1 MIQSAVKF
9 FRNRWQRILLASGIV
24 IALLAAALVF
34 WAGSEIASPPRRTL
48 HAYHQDY
55 LNHPAAHGMVI
66 QKYTTLDATPCL
78 VCSPEPSGHWGKRGS
93 KLRQQLT
100 ERGIVLRPAAEIV
113 GTLVLLHGRKGRKED
128 YLPIAERFCAAGF
141 RCVIPDL
148 PAHGDHPHRLATY
161 GVSEAELPARVLAET
176 AQHFSFEA
184 QPAGLLGMSMGGS
197 VAMHAAAQANAPWK
211 CLIIIASFDSFSQV
225 IEAQASQKI
234 GTLLG
239 PLLARGTDVI
249 YRSKTGIAL
258 ADIEPRKHA
267 ATISLPT
274 LIAHGTAD
282 RVAPL
287 QAGKNLFDALPN
299 TTLKR
304 WLEIPAAGHDNV
316 LITDYPLYAEL
327 SSWMLTHVPTGKE

>member
-1 MIQSAVKF
+1 VIQSAVKF
-9 FRNRWQRILLASGIV
+9 LRKRWQRILLATV
-24 IALLAAALVF
+24 ILVTFVAISLVF
-34 WAGSEIASPPRRTL
+34 WAGSEIAKPPRRPL
-48 HAYHQDY
+48 HDYHQEY
-55 LNHPAAHGMVI
+55 LTQPAAHGIVI
-66 QKYTTLDATPCL
+66 EKYTTLDGTPCL
-78 VCSPEPSGHWGKRGS
+78 VCFPEPSGNFAERGN

-100 ERGIVLRPAAEIV
+100 ARGITLRPAAEIV

-148 PAHGDHPHRLATY
+148 PAHGDHPHPLATY
-161 GVSEAELPARVLAET
+161 GVREAELPARVLAET

-197 VAMHAAAQANAPWK
+197 VAMHAAACQDGPWK
-211 CLIIIASFDSFSQV
+211 SLIIIASFDSFSQV

-239 PLLARGTDVI
+239 PILARGIDEI
-249 YRSKTGIAL
+249 YHRKTGIHL

-267 ATISLPT
+267 ASITIPT

-282 RVAPL
+282 RVASL
-287 QAGKNLFDALPN
+287 QAGKKLFDSLPD
-299 TTLKR
+299 TTTKR

-316 LITDYPLYAEL
+316 LITDFPLYAEL
-327 SSWMLTHVPTGKE
+327 SSWMLTYVSNEKD